1 MTSSEE
7 TASARE
13 GWVHGDNVCQQ
24 LVDIRKKHADG
35 LDIIR
40 QSHKEELSKVDAD
53 RQDAVKAFD
62 ALQKSSTELEK
73 QLRIELAN
81 ANTRTERLQLAVKD
95 ATAKLIGV
103 FLISS
108 SLSLHF
114 FPFLTVLQAL
124 LK

>member
-1 MTSSEE
+1 M
-7 TASARE
+7 
-13 GWVHGDNVCQQ
+13 HGDTVRQQ
-24 LVDIRKKHADG
+24 LEDIRKKHADG

-73 QLRIELAN
+73 QLCIELAN

-95 ATAKLIGV
+95 ATAKLIGM
-103 FLISS
+103 F
-108 SLSLHF
+108 
-114 FPFLTVLQAL
+114 
-124 LK
+124 